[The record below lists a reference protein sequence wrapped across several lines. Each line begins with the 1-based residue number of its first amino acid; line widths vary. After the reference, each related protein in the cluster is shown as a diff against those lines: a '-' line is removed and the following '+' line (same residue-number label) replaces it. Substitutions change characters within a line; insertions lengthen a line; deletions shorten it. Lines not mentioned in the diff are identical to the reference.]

1 MMASLRLSSFVEIF
15 HRVDERAALEPSR
28 TVGELTVKQHGKG
41 TSTILENLFSVWHV
55 NFRVF
60 SFIK

>member
-1 MMASLRLSSFVEIF
+1 MASLRLSSFVEIF

-28 TVGELTVKQHGKG
+28 TVGELTIKQHGKG
-41 TSTILENLFSVWHV
+41 TSTILKNLFSVWYV
-55 NFRVF
+55 NFHVL